1 MAFGSM
7 RATPEPQVWLVDANV
22 GELRVLARLLQAG
35 GLAVQPLPSAD
46 AFLRAHDPALAG
58 CAVLDAYLPGMD
70 GLALQQRLHRDGAIR
85 PIVFIAGSGAVE
97 QGVQAM
103 KAGAVDFLTKPVDP
117 VALLGAVG
125 RALAA
130 DARERRVRAQL
141 QRIRGCLDS
150 LTPRERE
157 VLRQVVAGRLNKQI
171 AADLGITEK
180 TIKVHRARV
189 MEKMEAASLAQLV
202 RKTLEVR
209 AGAVFEDDPDA

>member
-1 MAFGSM
+1 M
-7 RATPEPQVWLVDANV
+7 
-22 GELRVLARLLQAG
+22 LARLLQAA
-35 GLAVQPLPSAD
+35 GLAVQPLSSAD

-58 CAVLDAYLPGMD
+58 CAVLDVHLPGID
-70 GLALQQRLHRDGAIR
+70 GLALQRRLRRDGAAR
-85 PIVFIAGSGAVE
+85 SVVFIAASGAVE

-103 KAGAVDFLTKPVDP
+103 KDGAVDFLTKPVDP
-117 VALLGAVG
+117 VAFLGAVG
-125 RALAA
+125 RALAS
-130 DARERRVRAQL
+130 DTRERRARAEL

-157 VLRQVVAGRLNKQI
+157 VLRQVVAGRMNKQI

-180 TIKVHRARV
+180 TIKVHRARA